1 MLIVNPSSGEKRS
14 KDFEIRA
21 ENKLKKSFDKVKVY
35 HTQRDGDAILL
46 CKKACKENFH
56 SVFVMGGDGTVN
68 EAINGLAE
76 EKYIPKFGVFPLGTV
91 NDLAR
96 ALNISLDPIEAIE
109 NFDANSLVDLD
120 VGKIN
125 EVYFIN
131 VAAIGILPESIN
143 NVESED
149 KTRLGKFAYYI
160 SALKNLTNL
169 ETNKFKIIIDGKE
182 EEIETSTIL
191 IGLTN
196 SVGGF
201 ETLFPEAKVNDGA
214 LNFLAIKGK
223 NLLDTLKSVP
233 DLLRGVDSSTENI
246 RYTKFKNGSIEQLD
260 GQSILAVNIDGDQGP
275 ALPVKVKVKVKVKVL
290 PCHIQTYY
298 CKK

>member
-1 MLIVNPSSGEKRS
+1 MKQAMLIVNPSSGEEKS
-14 KDFEIRA
+14 KDYEIRA

-109 NFDANSLVDLD
+109 NFDADSLIDLD

-143 NVESED
+143 DVESED

-160 SALKNLTNL
+160 SVLKNLTNL
-169 ETNKFKIIIDGKE
+169 ETFKFKIIIDGKE

-223 NLLDTLKSVP
+223 NLLDTVKSVP

-275 ALPVKVKVKVKVKVL
+275 VLPVKVKVL
-290 PCHIQTYY
+290 PCHIQAYY
-298 CKK
+298 CKM